1 MNTIAHLSAAPEPDP
16 DLKPLVARVAKG
28 DRDAYTQLYDA
39 LAVRA
44 YNLVRRVLRDEAQSQ
59 EVTQEVMLDVWRSAA
74 RYEPDRGDVVP
85 WVMTIAHR
93 RAVDRVRYCRAAA
106 ERDRKV
112 AATTGET
119 SFDVVAEEVETALEH
134 QQVRRCL
141 RRLTLLQRQ
150 SVLLAYYRGL
160 TYSEVA
166 AHLDTPLG
174 TVKTRLRDGLIRLR
188 DCLGADS

>member
-1 MNTIAHLSAAPEPDP
+1 MNTIAHLSPAPEPDP

-119 SFDVVAEEVETALEH
+119 PFDVVAEEVETALEH

-141 RRLTLLQRQ
+141 RQLTLLQRQ

-188 DCLGADS
+188 DCLGAGS